1 MDQLDQRGLNN
12 QRSETLSARDAAKR
26 LGVKLETLYAYASR
40 GLLRSVP
47 SERGRG
53 RRYPVA
59 DVERLKARTAARSG
73 HGPVAAGALRW
84 GEPVLQTA
92 ISSIGSD
99 GPHYRGEPAV
109 ELARRGLGFES
120 VAELLWTGTLATDA
134 RWKMGDDP
142 EKLTRSYAR
151 LPARSA
157 PLPTLLAAVPLLS
170 LADSNRYAAPPEA
183 EWERARR
190 LLRSLAAL
198 LGSTLGSDTAGHAYR
213 AGSFAEAVAIGLGAS
228 PKKSRAAI
236 DRALILCADHE
247 LNASTFAARV
257 VASTG
262 ADLYACVTGAL
273 AALTGPRHGA
283 ASDQVEALLD
293 EVAEPGRARE
303 VIFAR
308 MSRGDQIP
316 GFGHPLYPEGDP
328 RVEPML
334 ESACE
339 LTRDSTRLATV
350 LAVDAAMRHA
360 RRPRPNLDFGLV
372 AIVRALGLKRGAASA
387 LFALGRTA
395 GWIAHA
401 LEQRDAGFLIRPR
414 AEYVGR

>member
-1 MDQLDQRGLNN
+1 MDQVDQRVFDN

-47 SERGRG
+47 AQRGRG
-53 RRYPVA
+53 KRYPIA
-59 DVERLKARTAARSG
+59 DVERLKARTDARAG

-84 GEPVLQTA
+84 GEPVLATA
-92 ISSIGSD
+92 ISSIKSE
-99 GPHYRGEPAV
+99 GPQYRGHSAV
-109 ELARRGLGFES
+109 ELARGDVGFES
-120 VAELLWTGTLATDA
+120 VAELLWTGTLVAGT
-134 RWKMGDDP
+134 RWNVQDGL
-142 EKLTRSYAR
+142 EKVTRIASA

-157 PLPTLLAAVPLLS
+157 PLPALLAAVPLLS
-170 LADSNRYAAPPEA
+170 LADAERYAAPPEV

-190 LLRSLAAL
+190 LLRSLAAV
-198 LGSTLGSDTAGHAYR
+198 LGSTLGGEHAAQAFR
-213 AGSFAEAVAIGLGAS
+213 ARGFAEAVAIALGAS
-228 PKKSRAAI
+228 ARKGRAAI
-236 DRALILCADHE
+236 ERALILCADHE

-262 ADLYACVTGAL
+262 ADLYACVAGAL

-283 ASDQVEALLD
+283 ASDRVEALLE
-293 EVAEPGRARE
+293 EVGEPERARE
-303 VIFAR
+303 VISAR
-308 MSRGDQIP
+308 LSRGDAIP

-328 RVEPML
+328 RVSPML
-334 ESACE
+334 ESARE
-339 LTRDSTRLATV
+339 LAGDSPRLAGV
-350 LAVDAAMRHA
+350 LAVLSAMRRA
-360 RRPRPNLDFGLV
+360 RREHPNLDFGLV
-372 AIVRALGLKRGAASA
+372 AVVRALGLKPGSATA

-401 LEQRDAGFLIRPR
+401 IEQRDAGYLIRPR